1 MMIVRFIA
9 WLRARLRLVIIACY
23 FILALLIFVDIG
35 IPRHHPH
42 FLGDMIPGFWAG
54 FGFFACVLIIV
65 FSKWLGKKF
74 LFRPEG
80 YYETLDNGGKG
91 NE

>member
-1 MMIVRFIA
+1 MIIVRCIA
-9 WLRARLRLVIIACY
+9 WLRARLRLLVIVSY
-23 FILALLIFVDIG
+23 FVLALLIFIDIG

-54 FGFFACVLIIV
+54 FGFLACILIIV

-74 LFRPEG
+74 LFRPED
-80 YYETLDNGGKG
+80 YYLSNQQGGDNG
-91 NE
+91 